1 MSSRC
6 CSGSYPPRR
15 TSSKRPS
22 AEIVSG
28 GLEPRAGV
36 RDEADPGE
44 DLIRLDDD
52 VVATADPLDPRRPIS
67 ERPIDAG
74 LPQIGRFEH
83 VRVRREN
90 QRQHAQ
96 LLPHPIAG
104 NTFGNWPIAVKVSAL
119 VIRARR
125 SKSRLTVPLD
135 RGSSKGFSA
144 RLEMPSDFDWQPVC
158 TSQRDSAL
166 AGGGSEGAQGG
177 LGLARQ

>member
-28 GLEPRAGV
+28 GLEPRAGI
-36 RDEADPGE
+36 RDETDPGE
-44 DLIRLDDD
+44 DLIRLDHD
-52 VVATADPLDPRRPIS
+52 VVAAADPLYPRRPIS
-67 ERPIDAG
+67 KRPIDAG

-104 NTFGNWPIAVKVSAL
+104 NT
-119 VIRARR
+119 
-125 SKSRLTVPLD
+125 
-135 RGSSKGFSA
+135 
-144 RLEMPSDFDWQPVC
+144 
-158 TSQRDSAL
+158 L
-166 AGGGSEGAQGG
+166 ATG
-177 LGLARQ
+177 